1 MQNFNKKAYPTFV
14 RGNEIKPSLKVGQ
27 VALSVKIMNQ
37 ISALNFP
44 ILINRSFPFKLK
56 FNLKF
61 LLIFSFLLII
71 SLFAFYIFQ
80 FNYLT
85 SENYQIK
92 RSQDKIKE
100 LSAENENLEIQL
112 TKLNSLSSLEN
123 LISGQNFEKIEKI
136 HYIQIL
142 DSQMV
147 KQ

>member
-1 MQNFNKKAYPTFV
+1 
-14 RGNEIKPSLKVGQ
+14 
-27 VALSVKIMNQ
+27 MNQ
-37 ISALNFP
+37 ISTLNFP
-44 ILINRSFPFKLK
+44 ILIDRSFPFKLK

-61 LLIFSFLLII
+61 LWIFYFLLII

-92 RSQDKIKE
+92 ESQDKIKE
-100 LSAENENLEIQL
+100 LSAENESLEIQL
-112 TKLNSLSSLEN
+112 TKLNSLTSLEN
-123 LISGQNFEKIEKI
+123 LISNLGFEKIEKI

>member
-1 MQNFNKKAYPTFV
+1 
-14 RGNEIKPSLKVGQ
+14 
-27 VALSVKIMNQ
+27 MNQ
-37 ISALNFP
+37 ISTLNFP
-44 ILINRSFPFKLK
+44 ISINRGFPFKLK

-61 LLIFSFLLII
+61 FWIFFFILTT
-71 SLFAFYIFQ
+71 SLFVFYMFQ

-92 RSQDKIKE
+92 KSQEKIKE
-100 LSAENENLEIQL
+100 LSAENENLEIRL
-112 TKLNSLSSLEN
+112 TKLNSLTSLED
-123 LISGQNFEKIEKI
+123 LISSQNFEKIEKI

>member
-1 MQNFNKKAYPTFV
+1 MKN
-14 RGNEIKPSLKVGQ
+14 
-27 VALSVKIMNQ
+27 LSIISNGVNQ

-44 ILINRSFPFKLK
+44 ILINRGFPFKLK
-56 FNLKF
+56 SHLKF
-61 LLIFSFLLII
+61 LWIFSFLFII
-71 SLFAFYIFQ
+71 SLFVFYIFQ

-92 RSQDKIKE
+92 KSQEKIGE

-112 TKLNSLSSLEN
+112 TKLNSLVNLEN
-123 LISGQNFEKIEKI
+123 LISNLDFEKIEKI

>member
-1 MQNFNKKAYPTFV
+1 
-14 RGNEIKPSLKVGQ
+14 
-27 VALSVKIMNQ
+27 MNQ

-61 LLIFSFLLII
+61 LWIFSFLFII

-85 SENYQIK
+85 SENYRIK
-92 RSQDKIKE
+92 ESQEKIKE
-100 LSAENENLEIQL
+100 LSAENEDLEIQL
-112 TKLNSLSSLEN
+112 TKLNSLTSLEN
-123 LISGQNFEKIEKI
+123 LISSQNFEKIDKI

>member
-1 MQNFNKKAYPTFV
+1 MKN
-14 RGNEIKPSLKVGQ
+14 
-27 VALSVKIMNQ
+27 LSIISNGVNQ

-44 ILINRSFPFKLK
+44 ILINRNFPFKLK

-61 LLIFSFLLII
+61 LWIFSSLFII
-71 SLFAFYIFQ
+71 SLFVFYIFQ

-92 RSQDKIKE
+92 KSQEKIEE
-100 LSAENENLEIQL
+100 LSDENESLEIQL
-112 TKLNSLSSLEN
+112 TKLNSLTSLEN
-123 LISGQNFEKIEKI
+123 LISSQNFEKIDKI